1 MINVANVE
9 VLPDPVLPIP
19 NYWTLVLVIGNTGN
33 IGNILQT
40 YLKITIRPMG
50 LQR

>member
-1 MINVANVE
+1 MINVVNVE
-9 VLPDPVLPIP
+9 VLPSPMLPIS
-19 NYWTLVLVIGNTGN
+19 NHWTLVLVIGN
-33 IGNILQT
+33 IGNTLQT

>member
-19 NYWTLVLVIGNTGN
+19 NYWTLVLVIGN
-33 IGNILQT
+33 IGKTLQT

>member
-1 MINVANVE
+1 MINVADVE
-9 VLPDPVLPIP
+9 VLPSPMLPIS
-19 NYWTLVLVIGNTGN
+19 NHWTLVLVIGNTGN
-33 IGNILQT
+33 IGNILQP

>member
-19 NYWTLVLVIGNTGN
+19 NYWTLVLVIGN

>member
-1 MINVANVE
+1 MINVVNVE
-9 VLPDPVLPIP
+9 VLPIS
-19 NYWTLVLVIGNTGN
+19 NHWTLVLVIGNTGN
-33 IGNILQT
+33 ILQP